1 MPERAVPDEYEQ
13 VLKAEQR
20 SLAISL
26 SAAGVLSVLG
36 IAWGLSV
43 SSQIILF
50 DGAYGVIGVALSA
63 LTLHASNLVRRGP
76 SSRYPFGREALGPLV
91 LGVQGLVL
99 LGAFGY
105 AIIDAIQIILDG
117 GGQTEL
123 GAALVY
129 AVLAFAGSLGVYL
142 VLRRMGRH
150 SELVAAEAAQWAAA
164 VLLGLAMLIGFTA
177 ALLLQDSPWAWFA
190 GYVDPILVL
199 IAAAIIAPTPIGM
212 LRTTIRELLEGAPGA
227 DIEQPI
233 TLAISETSAEHGLP
247 QPQSVLIG
255 KLGRKVYVE
264 VDYLVA
270 ADRWTLA
277 DGDRIRRELLSRL
290 QAPGLSFWLNVELH
304 TDPDWDSAELGDPA

>member
-1 MPERAVPDEYEQ
+1 MSHELGATDHYTQ

-20 SLAISL
+20 SLVLSL
-26 SAAGVLSVLG
+26 TAAGVMSVVG
-36 IAWGLSV
+36 IAWGLAV

-50 DGAYGVIGVALSA
+50 DGAYGVIGVGLSA
-63 LTLHASNLVRRGP
+63 LTLHASNLVKRGP

-99 LGAFGY
+99 LGAFSF
-105 AIIDAIQIILDG
+105 AVIDAIQIILDG

-129 AVLAFAGSLGVYL
+129 AIIALIGSLAVYL
-142 VLRRMGRH
+142 VLRRMSTD

-164 VLLGLAMLIGFTA
+164 VLLGLAMLVGFSA
-177 ALLLQDSPWAWFA
+177 AILLNDSQWAWFA

-199 IAAAIIAPTPIGM
+199 VAAVLVAPTPIGM

-227 DIEQPI
+227 DVAVPVRQGI
-233 TLAISETSAEHGLP
+233 AEVAAAHDLP
-247 QPQSVLIG
+247 DPQSVLIG
-255 KLGRKVYVE
+255 KLGRKIYVE
-264 VDYLVA
+264 VDFLVVP
-270 ADRWTLA
+270 DRWTLTDA
-277 DGDRIRRELLSRL
+277 DRIRTELRDRL

-304 TDPDWDSAELGDPA
+304 TDPNWDTH

>member
-1 MPERAVPDEYEQ
+1 MSPEVGTADHYAQ

-20 SLAISL
+20 SLVLSL
-26 SAAGVLSVLG
+26 TAAGLLSVVG

-63 LTLHASNLVRRGP
+63 LTLHASNLVKRGP

-99 LGAFGY
+99 LGAFGF
-105 AIIDAIQIILDG
+105 AVIDAIQIILDG

-129 AVLAFAGSLGVYL
+129 SVIALIGSLTVYL
-142 VLRRMGRH
+142 VLRRMSTD

-164 VLLGLAMLIGFTA
+164 VLLGLAMLIGFSTA
-177 ALLLQDSPWAWFA
+177 IVLNDSQWAWFA

-199 IAAAIIAPTPIGM
+199 VAAVLVAPTPIGM
-212 LRTTIRELLEGAPGA
+212 LRTTIRELLEGAPGD
-227 DIEQPI
+227 DIAGPI
-233 TLAISETSAEHGLP
+233 HVAIAEVAQVHGLP
-247 QPQSVLIG
+247 DPQSVLIG
-255 KLGRKVYVE
+255 KLGRKIYVE
-264 VDYLVA
+264 VDFLVVP
-270 ADRWTLA
+270 DRWTLS
-277 DGDRIRRELLSRL
+277 DGDRIRQEINARL
-290 QAPGLSFWLNVELH
+290 QSPSLSFWLNVELH
-304 TDPDWDSAELGDPA
+304 TDPDWDAE